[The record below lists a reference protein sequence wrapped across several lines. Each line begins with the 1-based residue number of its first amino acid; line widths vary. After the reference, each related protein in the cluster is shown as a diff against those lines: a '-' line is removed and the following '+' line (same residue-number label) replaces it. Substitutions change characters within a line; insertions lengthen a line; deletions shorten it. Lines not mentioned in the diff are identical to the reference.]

1 MIIFDLAQKY
11 GRYSHYPIRAGPD
24 VFNLKPNSEFN
35 IDFIPEGKYYPS
47 TNKYLLEFTFKANID
62 SSESDNILIHCVAEY
77 EFQNVSNKEEIPSF
91 FYANSIAILF
101 PYIRAFVSTVT
112 LQANVKPLMLPTMNL
127 SSLNSDLANN
137 TTVVNE

>member
-1 MIIFDLAQKY
+1 MERASFRLVDYHFDKIVLDL
-11 GRYSHYPIRAGPD
+11 G
-24 VFNLKPNSEFN
+24 NLKPNSEFN
-35 IDFIPEGKYYPS
+35 IDFIPEGKYYLS

-127 SSLNSDLANN
+127 SSLKEIWKNKP
-137 TTVVNE
+137 

>member
-1 MIIFDLAQKY
+1 MERASFRLVDYHFDKIVL
-11 GRYSHYPIRAGPD
+11 D
-24 VFNLKPNSEFN
+24 LVNLKPNSEFN

-127 SSLNSDLANN
+127 SSLNSELANN

>member
-1 MIIFDLAQKY
+1 MERASFRLVDYHFDKIVLDL
-11 GRYSHYPIRAGPD
+11 G
-24 VFNLKPNSEFN
+24 NLKPNSEFN
-35 IDFIPEGKYYPS
+35 IDFIPEGKYYLS

-127 SSLNSDLANN
+127 SSLNSELANN

>member
-1 MIIFDLAQKY
+1 MERASFRLVDYHFDKIVL
-11 GRYSHYPIRAGPD
+11 D
-24 VFNLKPNSEFN
+24 LVNLKPNSEFN
-35 IDFIPEGKYYPS
+35 IDFIPNGKFHIS

-77 EFQNVSNKEEIPSF
+77 EFQNVRSKEDIPSF

-127 SSLNSDLANN
+127 SSLNSELANN

>member
-1 MIIFDLAQKY
+1 MERASFRLVDYHFDKIVLDL
-11 GRYSHYPIRAGPD
+11 G
-24 VFNLKPNSEFN
+24 NLKPNSEFN
-35 IDFIPEGKYYPS
+35 IDFIAAGKYYPS
-47 TNKYLLEFTFKANID
+47 TSKYLLEFTFKANID

-127 SSLNSDLANN
+127 SSLNSELANN

>member
-1 MIIFDLAQKY
+1 MERASFRLVDYHFDKIVLDL
-11 GRYSHYPIRAGPD
+11 G
-24 VFNLKPNSEFN
+24 NLKPNSEFN
-35 IDFIPEGKYYPS
+35 IDFIPEGKYYLS